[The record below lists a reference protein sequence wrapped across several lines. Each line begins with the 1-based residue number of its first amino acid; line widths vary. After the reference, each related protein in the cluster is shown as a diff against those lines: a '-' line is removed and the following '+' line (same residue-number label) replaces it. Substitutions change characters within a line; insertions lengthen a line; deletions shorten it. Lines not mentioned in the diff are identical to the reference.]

1 MILKLIKFFED
12 IKAILILQIKN
23 FPDMYLAKYD
33 FVEAKY
39 LITDESCKKCNSLNK
54 NVRTKYIKI
63 KKNRRGKLRRY
74 LGKEI
79 SPHYQATFKIYNQN
93 P

>member
-12 IKAILILQIKN
+12 IKTILILQIKN

-39 LITDESCKKCNSLNK
+39 LITDESCKQCNSLNK
-54 NVRTKYIKI
+54 NVKTKYIKI
-63 KKNRRGKLRRY
+63 KNRRGKLRRY

-79 SPHYQATFKIYNQN
+79 RPHYQATFRIYCQN

>member
-12 IKAILILQIKN
+12 IKAIIILQIKN

-33 FVEAKY
+33 FLEAKY
-39 LITDESCKKCNSLNK
+39 LIPDESCKKCDSQNK
-54 NVRTKYIKI
+54 NVRIKYIKI
-63 KKNRRGKLRRY
+63 RKNNRGKLRRF

-79 SPHYQATFKIYNQN
+79 SPHY
-93 P
+93 

>member
-12 IKAILILQIKN
+12 IKSILILQIKN

-33 FVEAKY
+33 FLEAKY
-39 LITDESCKKCNSLNK
+39 LITDESCKKCNSSNK
-54 NVRTKYIKI
+54 NVIKYVKI
-63 KKNRRGKLRRY
+63 RKNNRVKLRRY

>member
-12 IKAILILQIKN
+12 IKTILILQIKN

-33 FVEAKY
+33 FLEAKY
-39 LITDESCKKCNSLNK
+39 LITDEPCKKCNSQNK
-54 NVRTKYIKI
+54 NVRIKYIKI
-63 KKNRRGKLRRY
+63 RKNNRGKLRSY

-79 SPHYQATFKIYNQN
+79 SPHY
-93 P
+93 

>member
-12 IKAILILQIKN
+12 IKAIIILQIKN

-33 FVEAKY
+33 FLEAKY
-39 LITDESCKKCNSLNK
+39 LITDESCKKCNSSNK
-54 NVRTKYIKI
+54 NARINYVKI
-63 KKNRRGKLRRY
+63 RKINRGKLRKY
-74 LGKEI
+74 LGKDI

>member
-33 FVEAKY
+33 FLEAKY
-39 LITDESCKKCNSLNK
+39 LITEEFCKKCNSSNK
-54 NVRTKYIKI
+54 N
-63 KKNRRGKLRRY
+63 
-74 LGKEI
+74 
-79 SPHYQATFKIYNQN
+79 
-93 P
+93 

>member
-12 IKAILILQIKN
+12 IKSILILQIKN

-33 FVEAKY
+33 FLEAKY
-39 LITDESCKKCNSLNK
+39 LITDESCKKCNSSNK
-54 NVRTKYIKI
+54 NVRIKYVKI
-63 KKNRRGKLRRY
+63 RKNNRVKLRRY

>member
-12 IKAILILQIKN
+12 IKAIIILQIKN

-39 LITDESCKKCNSLNK
+39 LITDESCKKYNSSNK
-54 NVRTKYIKI
+54 NLRIKYIKI
-63 KKNRRGKLRRY
+63 RKNNRSKLRSY
-74 LGKEI
+74 LGNEIRPHNKASSEI
-79 SPHYQATFKIYNQN
+79 SCQN
-93 P
+93 L

>member
-12 IKAILILQIKN
+12 IKAIIILQIKN

-33 FVEAKY
+33 FLEAKY
-39 LITDESCKKCNSLNK
+39 LINDESCKKCNSSIK
-54 NVRTKYIKI
+54 NIRTKYIKI

-79 SPHYQATFKIYNQN
+79 SPLPQKSSKVDILLK
-93 P
+93 

>member
-33 FVEAKY
+33 FLEAKY
-39 LITDESCKKCNSLNK
+39 LITDESCKKCNSSIK
-54 NVRTKYIKI
+54 NVRIKYVKI
-63 KKNRRGKLRRY
+63 RKNNRGKLRRY
-74 LGKEI
+74 LWKEI